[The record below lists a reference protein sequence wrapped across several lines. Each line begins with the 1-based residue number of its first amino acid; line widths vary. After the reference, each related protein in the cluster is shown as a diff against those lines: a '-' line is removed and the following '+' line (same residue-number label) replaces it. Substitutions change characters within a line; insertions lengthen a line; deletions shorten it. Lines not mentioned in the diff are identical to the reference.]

1 MFLAKISIDRPVL
14 VTMAIMVFVV
24 FGSLAYMEMPL
35 NLMPDVELPYVS
47 IMTVYSGA
55 GPREVETQVTSK
67 LEEVAATVPQI
78 DYLQSYSIENVSIIL
93 VAFQQGK
100 DINVGSAEVKDKVDG
115 VLRDLP
121 DGVDR
126 PSVQKF
132 DFSSFPFMDLVLS
145 GDMDSREMFEL
156 ADGQLKER
164 LSQIK
169 GVAQVTING
178 GARREIGIEVPNRV
192 VFQNSV
198 SPTLLNQIL
207 AAQNMDMPAGSFTRG
222 SQQYSVRLKGE
233 FSSVAEIANLDIPT
247 MSGPKKLGSLANVLD
262 SQEKVTQKATY
273 FNVQNQVADNN
284 IIRLSIT
291 KSSDGNVV
299 NIAEQI
305 RKELPGLQSELP
317 PNTQLNIIRDDSEFT
332 RATVDD
338 TLNTI
343 WMGILLTGLILLLFL
358 HDLRSTIIVAL
369 SMPISIISTFIFLQ
383 WAGFTLNMLTLTG
396 FSTAVGI
403 LVTNS
408 VVVIENI
415 FRHKDMGNGR
425 KEAAYKG
432 TAEITIAVLA
442 STLTNIVVFLPMAS
456 MKSMVGGFLREFA
469 LTVTFATIFSLI
481 SSFTITPM
489 LASLII
495 PDKAKTNRFGLWFDK
510 MFDAFARR
518 YQDLMRFVLKNKGTS
533 IGILVISVL
542 MLLASLLL
550 VPGLGFELMPTM
562 DQGNV
567 TINIEL
573 PEGVSLDETAKVVE
587 EVNERVSKHKE
598 VEHVVSNIGSQGFIN
613 TSTNLAS
620 TDVKLV
626 DADLR
631 SFSTLEM
638 VGKITKDLADIPNAA
653 IKVSDQSN
661 MGMGGSGI
669 SFFIQGQDQEVLEQL
684 KFDVMDQ
691 IRDIPGLLNVDSS
704 SRPGTTEL
712 TLYPKREKLAEI
724 GATVYDLAIAL
735 RTGIEGMVATY
746 YREGGNQYDI
756 KLTMPDEDTDHP
768 DKIMNMSVVVNGQS
782 YLLSQLVDVDFAEG
796 VYQLI
801 HVDRYK
807 SIEVTGNAAKG
818 YSTGQLNAEITK
830 RLNNLQLP
838 GGYQIRWGQD
848 AQMLSDTMS
857 DMARTFLIAV
867 LLTYMLLA
875 AILESFTQ
883 PLIILAT
890 IPLAII
896 GVILALFLSGVGI
909 NLFSMLAIIML
920 VGIVVNNAILILD
933 YVNVKRKEGMCSHD
947 ALLEAGKM
955 KLKPI
960 IMSTLSIVIGMLPM
974 ALGVGSAGRE
984 FRMSMG
990 IVSIGG
996 LVVSTLLTLVVIPA
1010 FYYLST
1016 RNEIKKEK
1024 CNE

>member
-1 MFLAKISIDRPVL
+1 
-14 VTMAIMVFVV
+14 
-24 FGSLAYMEMPL
+24 
-35 NLMPDVELPYVS
+35 
-47 IMTVYSGA
+47 
-55 GPREVETQVTSK
+55 
-67 LEEVAATVPQI
+67 
-78 DYLQSYSIENVSIIL
+78 
-93 VAFQQGK
+93 
-100 DINVGSAEVKDKVDG
+100 
-115 VLRDLP
+115 
-121 DGVDR
+121 
-126 PSVQKF
+126 
-132 DFSSFPFMDLVLS
+132 
-145 GDMDSREMFEL
+145 
-156 ADGQLKER
+156 
-164 LSQIK
+164 
-169 GVAQVTING
+169 
-178 GARREIGIEVPNRV
+178 
-192 VFQNSV
+192 
-198 SPTLLNQIL
+198 
-207 AAQNMDMPAGSFTRG
+207 
-222 SQQYSVRLKGE
+222 
-233 FSSVAEIANLDIPT
+233 

-305 RKELPGLQSELP
+305 RKELPGLQNELP

-332 RATVDD
+332 RSTVDD

-383 WAGFTLNMLTLTG
+383 WAGFTLNILTLTG

-518 YQDLMRFVLKNKGTS
+518 YQGLMRFVLKNKGTS
-533 IGILVISVL
+533 IGILVVSIL

-638 VGKITKDLADIPNAA
+638 VGKITKDLADIPNAS

-807 SIEVTGNAAKG
+807 SIEITGNAAKG